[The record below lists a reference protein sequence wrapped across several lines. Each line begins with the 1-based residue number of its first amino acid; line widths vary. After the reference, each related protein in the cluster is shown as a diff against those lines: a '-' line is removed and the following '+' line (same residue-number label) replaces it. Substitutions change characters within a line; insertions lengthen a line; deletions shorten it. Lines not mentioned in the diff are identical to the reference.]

1 MKDDLVAADLVPDHL
16 AAADLVSP
24 DPWRS
29 LSQWTAARI
38 ALGRVGAS
46 TPTNA
51 ILDFTMD
58 HAMARDAI
66 HTALD
71 VDTLEQE
78 LQEAGFATLRAWS
91 KARDRREYLRRP
103 DLGRSLDPACVASL
117 TPACDA
123 AENLLTVV
131 IGDGLSSLAPTS
143 HALAL
148 LKHLRE
154 GLVGWTLD
162 RVVLATQARVALAD
176 EIGVLRGAESVLML
190 LGERPGLKSPDSLGA
205 YLTYRPR
212 AGTADAGRNCISNI
226 RPEGLSC
233 EQAAFK
239 LLHLLEGARAQGASG
254 VALKD
259 GSDGALGSLNITAKA
274 P

>member
-1 MKDDLVAADLVPDHL
+1 MKDDLVVA
-16 AAADLVSP
+16 

-29 LSQWTAARI
+29 LSRWTGARI

-46 TPTNA
+46 TPTKA
-51 ILDFTMD
+51 ILEFTMD

-71 VDTLEQE
+71 VDALERE
-78 LQEAGFATLRAWS
+78 LQEAGFETLRAWS
-91 KARDRREYLRRP
+91 RARDRREYLRRP
-103 DLGRSLDPACVASL
+103 DLGRLLDPSCVASV
-117 TPACDA
+117 TPEGEV
-123 AENLLTVV
+123 AEGRLTVV
-131 IGDGLSSLAPTS
+131 IGDGLSSLAPAT
-143 HALAL
+143 HARPL
-148 LKHLRE
+148 LQHLRD

-162 RVVLATQARVALAD
+162 RVMVATQARVALGD
-176 EIGVLRGAESVLML
+176 EVGVLRGAEAVIML

-212 AGTADAGRNCISNI
+212 VGTADAGRNCISNI
-226 RPEGLSC
+226 RPEGLSY

-239 LLHLLEGARAQGASG
+239 LLHLLDGARAKGASG

-259 GSDGALGSLNITAKA
+259 SSEGLVGLLS
-274 P
+274 